1 MMNKIAI
8 PAAGLALAVLFLL
21 TGAAAVLN
29 LLLVSATGIPL
40 FFYILLGVSLL
51 SGAGALIIA
60 LTARNEVVVYREKS
74 NDSRDTHDQARHDH
88 TASLNLKAITDEV
101 NQAKSVKQAVEKF
114 LQAVAR
120 QLQAGAGAF
129 YLVQQTNGQRT
140 AVLQAG
146 YAIPVNE
153 KNSIAYEAGEGL
165 IGQLIITGKP
175 LYLDEIPEGYIKI
188 ISGLGSASPRYMFIT
203 PVLLNS
209 QVVGV
214 LELASFTPLSPE
226 QRSQTE
232 AACQIIAEKIL
243 A

>member
-1 MMNKIAI
+1 MNKLAI
-8 PAAGLALAVLFLL
+8 SAAGLALAVLFLL

-29 LLLVSATGIPL
+29 LLLVSAPGIPPS
-40 FFYILLGVSLL
+40 FYMLLGISLL

-60 LTARNEVVVYREKS
+60 LTARNEVVVYREK
-74 NDSRDTHDQARHDH
+74 RDDTRLTHEQARHDH
-88 TASLNLKAITDEV
+88 TTSLNLKAITDEV
-101 NQAKSVKQAVEKF
+101 NQAKSAEQAVEKF

-129 YLVQQTNGQRT
+129 YMVQQNNGQRT

-146 YAIPVNE
+146 YAIPVSE
-153 KNSIAYEAGEGL
+153 KNTIAYEAGEGL
-165 IGQLIITGKP
+165 IGQLIVTGKP
-175 LYLDEIPEGYIKI
+175 IYLDEIPEGYIKI
-188 ISGLGSASPRYMFIT
+188 ISGLGSASPRYVFIT
-203 PVLLNS
+203 PVLQDN

-226 QRSQTE
+226 QRSQAE